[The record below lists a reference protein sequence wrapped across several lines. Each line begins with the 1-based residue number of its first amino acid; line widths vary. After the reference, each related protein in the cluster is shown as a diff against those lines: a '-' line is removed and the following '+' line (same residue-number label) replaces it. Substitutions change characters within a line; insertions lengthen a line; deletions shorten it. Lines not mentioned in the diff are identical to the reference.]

1 MKKILSEAYE
11 WKVEKKM
18 NKSGQPYYIA
28 AIDPTLSTE
37 DTFAV
42 KDKIKEFGG
51 RWDNVGRRWYFILS
65 SDPNNRKSQI
75 ERFVKP
81 CVEYLKSVEKSPNGN
96 DTNAE
101 IEKMLSQI
109 DDVVA
114 AIEGGAMAAADG
126 DDGLTSKDMEN
137 KLLTFKQELI
147 NSFKNNTFREKM
159 GPIIKF
165 RQAQGPAY
173 SILNSVLTLMQK
185 PDAKMVKSGGNWRK
199 ANKEVKPGA
208 KKIWLWVPIGERAH
222 TPEECKE
229 IEANFFKKMSKL
241 YGKEIKS
248 KNELNVG
255 EREKLEKKL
264 KEVVPRTYELMPRFY
279 DVSDVT
285 QMAGKED
292 LIGSL
297 DDFDNV
303 EWFDDKTEA
312 DDKSTQLY
320 NAVIA
325 TIQEFGINLS
335 FVNDLGGARGVSKS
349 GSIDVLQDAPKNIG
363 TVSTLVHEL
372 SHELLHQTYLRD
384 KKSDKEN
391 FGEYF
396 VGREFGTTMVEQ
408 QAEISAWI
416 VMRNF
421 GYDMQTAKNY
431 VACWGG
437 DDKTATYAFDSVA
450 KVATRI
456 IKGMNENMS
465 VISEEISTGGQATGL
480 DIAKMVGM
488 EDVYM
493 RGKQEERQN
502 ITQKFNAMLERIENP
517 LREKVYP
524 KDDSIAYPMSMLH
537 DVFNDDEYWRFVRA
551 DGKFNENDPYFNTDG
566 ETFAQSLT
574 PEKIRSLNNSYGAAR
589 GKKLRIYKG

>member
-11 WKVEKKM
+11 WTVEKKM

-28 AIDPTLSTE
+28 AIDPGLSTD

-42 KDKIKEFGG
+42 KDKIKEYGG
-51 RWDNVGRRWYFILS
+51 RWDNTGKRWYFILS
-65 SDPNNRKSQI
+65 SDPENRKSQI

-81 CVEYLKSVEKSPNGN
+81 CIEYLKSVEKTPNGN
-96 DTNAE
+96 DADAE
-101 IEKMLSQI
+101 IQKILSQI
-109 DDVVA
+109 DQVVA
-114 AIEGGAMAAADG
+114 AIDNGAVAATGPEDA
-126 DDGLTSKDMEN
+126 TSAKDMKD
-137 KLLTFKQELI
+137 KLLQFKQELI
-147 NSFKNNTFREKM
+147 ESFKNNTFREKM

-165 RQAQGPAY
+165 RQAQGASY
-173 SILNSVLTLMQK
+173 SILNSILILMQK
-185 PDAKMVKSGGNWRK
+185 PDAKMVKSAGNWKK
-199 ANKEVKPGA
+199 ANKTVKPDA
-208 KKIWLWVPIGERAH
+208 KKIWLWVPIGNRAH

-229 IEANFFKKMSKL
+229 IEANFFKKVSKL
-241 YGKEIKS
+241 YGKEVKAKS
-248 KNELNVG
+248 ELTVG
-255 EREKLEKKL
+255 DREKLEKRL
-264 KEVVPRTYELMPRFY
+264 KEVVPTSFELMPRFY
-279 DVSDVT
+279 DVSDVV
-285 QMAGKED
+285 QMDGKED
-292 LIGSL
+292 MIGSV

-312 DDKSTQLY
+312 DEKSTQLY

-325 TIQEFGINLS
+325 TIQEFGIRLS
-335 FVNDLGGARGVSKS
+335 FVDDLGGARGVSKS

-372 SHELLHQTYLRD
+372 SHELLHQTYLKD
-384 KKSDKEN
+384 KGSEREN

-396 VGREFGTTMVEQ
+396 VGREFGTTLVEQ

-437 DDKTATYAFDSVA
+437 DDKTAAYAFDTVA

-456 IKGMNENMS
+456 IKGMNENMAVVNES
-465 VISEEISTGGQATGL
+465 MSAGGQVTGL

-493 RGKQEERQN
+493 RGKQEERQGVS
-502 ITQKFNAMLERIENP
+502 QKFGQMMERLEN
-517 LREKVYP
+517 V
-524 KDDSIAYPMSMLH
+524 
-537 DVFNDDEYWRFVRA
+537 
-551 DGKFNENDPYFNTDG
+551 KF
-566 ETFAQSLT
+566 
-574 PEKIRSLNNSYGAAR
+574 
-589 GKKLRIYKG
+589 

>member
-1 MKKILSEAYE
+1 MKKILKEAYE
-11 WKVEKKM
+11 WKLEKKM
-18 NKSGQPYYIA
+18 NRNGEPYYIA

-51 RWDNVGRRWYFILS
+51 RWDGQGRRWYFILS
-65 SDPNNRKSQI
+65 SNPENRKVQI

-81 CVEYLKSVEKSPNGN
+81 CIEYLKSVAKEPNGN
-96 DTNAE
+96 DVEAE
-101 IEKMLSQI
+101 LRKLLSQI
-109 DDVVA
+109 DEVVA
-114 AIEGGAMAAADG
+114 SIDSKPEQAAGEDAG
-126 DDGLTSKDMEN
+126 SAKEMKD
-137 KLLTFKQELI
+137 KLLAFKQELI
-147 NSFKNNTFREKM
+147 ESFKNNTFREKM

-165 RQAQGPAY
+165 RQAQGAGY
-173 SILNSVLTLMQK
+173 SLLNSMLIIMQK
-185 PDAKMVKSGGNWRK
+185 PDAKMVKSAGNWRK

-208 KKIWLWVPIGERAH
+208 KKIWLWVPIGSRAH

-229 IEANFFKKMSKL
+229 IETKFLQKASKL
-241 YGKEIKS
+241 YGKELKS
-248 KNELNVG
+248 KAELNVG
-255 EREKLEKKL
+255 DRERLEKKL
-264 KEVVPRTYELMPRFY
+264 KEVVATSFDLMPRFY
-279 DVSDVT
+279 DISDVQ

-292 LIGSL
+292 MIGDPNAL
-297 DDFDNV
+297 DNV

-312 DDKSTQLY
+312 DENSERLY

-325 TIQEFGINLS
+325 TIKEFGIQLG
-335 FVNDLGGARGVSKS
+335 FVPDLGGARGVSK
-349 GSIDVLQDAPKNIG
+349 GGAIDVLQDAPKNIG

-384 KKSDKEN
+384 RGGEKED
-391 FGEYF
+391 FGSYF
-396 VGREFGTTMVEQ
+396 VGREHGKQMVEQ

-437 DDKTATYAFDSVA
+437 DDKTAAYAFDSVA

-465 VISEEISTGGQATGL
+465 MISENLTTGGGVSGL

-493 RGKQEERQN
+493 RGKQGEREN
-502 ITQKFNAMLERIENP
+502 VTQKFGEMLERIEN
-517 LREKVYP
+517 V
-524 KDDSIAYPMSMLH
+524 
-537 DVFNDDEYWRFVRA
+537 
-551 DGKFNENDPYFNTDG
+551 KF
-566 ETFAQSLT
+566 
-574 PEKIRSLNNSYGAAR
+574 
-589 GKKLRIYKG
+589 